1 MKQDGL
7 SVLHVDAQPWRK
19 SHPHHVLLH
28 AAMLI
33 KSVTHLVLPLSQEAK
48 GPGCGTR
55 SANQTAV
62 ADVASEGLRL
72 RSELQRA
79 IDEERYA
86 DAAEVRDRLKV
97 VQGQS
102 EEAQSEAEN
111 ATSSARKYELGQ
123 RVKHAKLG
131 YDGVVCG

>member
-1 MKQDGL
+1 
-7 SVLHVDAQPWRK
+7 
-19 SHPHHVLLH
+19 
-28 AAMLI
+28 MLI
-33 KSVTHLVLPLSQEAK
+33 KTVAHLVLPLSQEAK

-111 ATSSARKYELGQ
+111 AKYELGQ

>member
-1 MKQDGL
+1 MIIITAAANNDVKPKAQNSL
-7 SVLHVDAQPWRK
+7 CFAHVA
-19 SHPHHVLLH
+19 
-28 AAMLI
+28 
-33 KSVTHLVLPLSQEAK
+33 QEAK

-86 DAAEVRDRLKV
+86 DAAEMRDRLKV
-97 VQGQS
+97 VQAQS
-102 EEAQSEAEN
+102 EQAQSEA
-111 ATSSARKYELGQ
+111 AGADRPVQQYQLGQ